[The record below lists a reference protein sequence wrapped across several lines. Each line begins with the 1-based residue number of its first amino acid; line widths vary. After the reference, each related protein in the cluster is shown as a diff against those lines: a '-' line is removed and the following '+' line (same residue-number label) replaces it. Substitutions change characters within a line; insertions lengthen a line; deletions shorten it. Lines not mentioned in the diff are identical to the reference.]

1 MALSILRPVTVKAIV
16 TDQLRAGLLVDLRKV
31 LENAER
37 EIQQLDFQ
45 GKKML
50 LDLERRNPERTSAL
64 QQQLEAERQKRL
76 DGKKELLQK
85 LQAVLALQLGQEVIH
100 STVEGVWTL
109 EIGQSWSAVQG
120 VEIVLKDD
128 IVVEIRGLQN

>member
-1 MALSILRPVTVKAIV
+1 MALSIVRPVTVKAIV
-16 TDQLRAGLLVDLRKV
+16 TDRLREGLLLDLRKAV
-31 LENAER
+31 ENADR
-37 EIQQLDFQ
+37 DLQQLDFE

-50 LDLERRNPERTSAL
+50 LHLERRNPERTSAL
-64 QQQLEAERQKRL
+64 QQQLETERQKRL

-85 LQAVLALQLGQEVIH
+85 LQAVETLQLGQEVVH

-109 EIGQSWSAVQG
+109 EIGQSWSAVLG